1 MRTKP
6 CLTAE
11 DAHKM
16 MAACKAE
23 ATKNKWAVTI
33 CIVDDAGNALLLERM
48 DGCGGTSAD
57 VSLGKEILASVK
69 NGIPMW
75 ARVVKEAGI
84 KAD

>member
-23 ATKNKWAVTI
+23 AKIGRAHV
-33 CIVDDAGNALLLERM
+33 
-48 DGCGGTSAD
+48 
-57 VSLGKEILASVK
+57 
-69 NGIPMW
+69 
-75 ARVVKEAGI
+75 
-84 KAD
+84 